1 MKDLTEMHVSA
12 IAAIRDGSTAC
23 PVGKGRALEVQL
35 SEVKG
40 SLSAAK
46 KAYQYWLQALNL
58 YL

>member
-46 KAYQYWLQALNL
+46 KAYQY
-58 YL
+58 